1 MIRCSFSD
9 AADCSECLRT
19 SCPLDDMD
27 DEEYAAY
34 AANYLEN
41 WQSPEYGESYYGKAE
56 YWDER

>member
-1 MIRCSFSD
+1 MIRCRFSD

-41 WQSPEYGESYYGKAE
+41 WQSPEYGEKYYGRYE
-56 YWDER
+56 YGF

>member
-1 MIRCSFSD
+1 MIRCRFSD
-9 AADCSECLRT
+9 AADCSECLRP

-41 WQSPEYGESYYGKAE
+41 WQSPEYGEKYYGRYE
-56 YWDER
+56 YGF